1 MSNYFNPHEVREKI
15 LERGEDTI
23 LKELHTYNKPA
34 QNFYYQV
41 IQEIRAE
48 RQEEERLEPQRTANQ
63 LAKKTVTT
71 ARVAIVFSIIACI
84 ISSVATIYAA
94 SLSG

>member
-1 MSNYFNPHEVREKI
+1 M
-15 LERGEDTI
+15 
-23 LKELHTYNKPA
+23 
-34 QNFYYQV
+34 

-48 RQEEERLEPQRTANQ
+48 RQEEERLELQRTANQ

-84 ISSVATIYAA
+84 MSSVATII
-94 SLSG
+94 LVLKMNMMIKCGLKLN